1 MTVDLANSHLKAI
14 LDRAGMP
21 APSPEI
27 LAQLD
32 VACRGVEGHADAV
45 LEISRATWATES
57 RSADVLVVLMRESL
71 VLVGM
76 QKQGLFKPAKPAAMT
91 LQLTDYNDL
100 GEIEVEELAGPTV
113 MFLAPEE
120 SRHFMLGWP
129 DEDERHRMFMAMFDA
144 YRGNYARWGL
154 QLDPANYVADFDRYY
169 AQIVTE
175 GPSQSRDV
183 YEWVKQQ
190 FGEFYLSNALGLA
203 MDWRMCEL
211 DDTER
216 HESSRRVGRIAFP
229 IPWADE
235 GPEARRL
242 IVRLGTPLFDAGLL
256 GPPYDERTYDT
267 GEPITNGDAGPQRL
281 LALMTLAAHAKDLGD
296 PRADGWIGAARA
308 GISVVPPSIFSKNL
322 RSLWSGIEDLPL
334 VGPPVEIPIWEDVD
348 VRGIS
353 TMQGNP
359 PRPSYSTDGLAEADS
374 VLVERFFNADQEL
387 SANGP
392 ATGEAVANLCL
403 LGVSA
408 FDGLSADAPA
418 GWRKLVLYA
427 VSDLTYDLWE
437 KHKLNDEATKL
448 AHWVVATMEANGW
461 AAQGHFTP
469 LGQHYTYMFAVAV
482 GTGGGIIQIDPTT
495 GRASAPTGDEAR
507 TAAVAGHF

>member
-1 MTVDLANSHLKAI
+1 
-14 LDRAGMP
+14 
-21 APSPEI
+21 
-27 LAQLD
+27 
-32 VACRGVEGHADAV
+32 
-45 LEISRATWATES
+45 
-57 RSADVLVVLMRESL
+57 
-71 VLVGM
+71 
-76 QKQGLFKPAKPAAMT
+76 
-91 LQLTDYNDL
+91 
-100 GEIEVEELAGPTV
+100 
-113 MFLAPEE
+113 
-120 SRHFMLGWP
+120 
-129 DEDERHRMFMAMFDA
+129 
-144 YRGNYARWGL
+144 
-154 QLDPANYVADFDRYY
+154 
-169 AQIVTE
+169 
-175 GPSQSRDV
+175 
-183 YEWVKQQ
+183 
-190 FGEFYLSNALGLA
+190 

-495 GRASAPTGDEAR
+495 GRASTPTRDEAR